1 MQNSPRGVACDWTR
15 ERVLR
20 AYTLEAS
27 MIPHLT
33 DSGAPLQGT
42 TRTMS
47 FGSEALAA
55 GGLVDFLCVDE
66 QDLNEKLG
74 RGVQALC
81 AEISGDAMW
90 NLIRL

>member
-1 MQNSPRGVACDWTR
+1 LQNSPRGVACDWTR

-33 DSGAPLQGT
+33 DSGAPLQEP
-42 TRTMS
+42 RTKS

-74 RGVQALC
+74 RGVQAIC
-81 AEISGDAMW
+81 DEVSGDAMW